1 MSLYEEV
8 GIRPFI
14 NARAPYTRFGGAIMP
29 DEVVRVMAEASRFS
43 VHMAELQNKVGH
55 AIARLTHNE
64 SAYVSCGA
72 ASGITLTIAYCIAG
86 LNEQKADGL
95 PFTNGLP
102 DRVVMHHCD
111 RGTECDT
118 AIRCAGGVAVT
129 IGDQDGASAEELRAA
144 IDARTVAVVTLLG
157 DHPGK
162 VPLDRMIA
170 IAHERG
176 VPLIIDAAAAVPPR
190 ENFWRYTRDAGADAI
205 VISGGKGVRGPQ
217 GTGFVLGARH
227 IVEGCCFHGVPNCRI
242 GWGMKVGKEE
252 LFGAYAAVKWTM
264 AQDEAAIDAFHEQQG
279 NYIVERLDLLPNV
292 SARKVASHHVQ
303 VLFDETLTGMSYSA
317 AYNWFQDNEPA
328 ILLRCIVPGGLELT
342 TSLLQT
348 GEEHVIAD
356 QFRMFF
362 AQSWGQDGSD

>member
-1 MSLYEEV
+1 MGLYEEV
-8 GIRPFI
+8 GICPFI

-29 DEVVRVMAEASRFS
+29 DEVVRAMAEASQLS
-43 VHMAELQNKVGH
+43 VHMAELQNKVGR

-64 SAYVSCGA
+64 AAYVSCGA

-86 LNEQKADGL
+86 VDEQKADGL

-102 DRVVMHHCD
+102 NRVVMHDCD

-118 AIRCAGGVAVT
+118 AIRCAGGVVVT
-129 IGDQDGASAEELRAA
+129 IGNQDGAREEELRAA
-144 IDARTVAVVTLLG
+144 IDASTVAVVTLLG

-176 VPLIIDAAAAVPPR
+176 VPLIIDAAGGVPPR

-217 GTGFVLGARH
+217 STGFVLGAGH
-227 IVEGCCFHGVPNCRI
+227 IIEGCCFHGVPNCRI
-242 GWGMKVGKEE
+242 GRGMKVGKEE

-264 AQDEAAIDAFHEQQG
+264 AQDEAGVAAVHEQQAE
-279 NYIVERLDLLPNV
+279 YIVERLDLLPNV
-292 SARKVASHHVQ
+292 TARKVASHHVQ
-303 VLFDETLTGMSYSA
+303 VLLTSG
-317 AYNWFQDNEPA
+317 
-328 ILLRCIVPGGLELT
+328 LR
-342 TSLLQT
+342 
-348 GEEHVIAD
+348 A
-356 QFRMFF
+356 
-362 AQSWGQDGSD
+362 